1 MLIGLRLVR
10 LVYLMPKLVAAEVEQ
25 SLRQRIGAGEWSDT
39 RRLPNERE
47 LAAQY
52 SVARNTVRSAID
64 KIAAEG
70 AVTREVGRGTFLRP
84 DARLDFM
91 NVIQKLTGV
100 SPIDMMA
107 VRQIFEPRAAA
118 LAVTNASA
126 HDIHQV
132 ALAHAAAVDAED
144 METFE
149 HWDAE
154 LHQRIFSASRN
165 ELLGHIHEIL
175 RLIRNQDLWRDIKRR
190 SFSPQRRQIYCN
202 EHKVVVDALMRRD
215 AEAAASAMRTHLD
228 TVSHNLLSISA
239 VP

>member
-1 MLIGLRLVR
+1 
-10 LVYLMPKLVAAEVEQ
+10 MPKLVAAEVEQ
-25 SLRQRIGAGEWSDT
+25 SLRRRIESGEWSDT

-52 SVARNTVRSAID
+52 NVARNTVRSAID
-64 KIAAEG
+64 KIAANG

-107 VRQIFEPRAAA
+107 ARQIFEPRAAA
-118 LAVTNASA
+118 LAAANASA
-126 HDIHQV
+126 SELREV
-132 ALAHAAAVDAED
+132 ALAHAAAVEAAD

-154 LHQRIFSASRN
+154 LHQRIFSATRN
-165 ELLGHIHEIL
+165 ELLNHLHEIL

-190 SFSPQRRQIYCN
+190 SFSPQRRQIYCD
-202 EHKVVVDALMRRD
+202 EHKAVVDALMRRD
-215 AEAAASAMRTHLD
+215 AEAAASTMRIHLE
-228 TVSHNLLSISA
+228 TVSRNLFSIGGTA
-239 VP
+239 PA

>member
-1 MLIGLRLVR
+1 
-10 LVYLMPKLVAAEVEQ
+10 MPKMVAADIEQ
-25 SLRQRIGAGEWSDT
+25 SLRQRIESGEWTDT

-52 SVARNTVRSAID
+52 NVARNTVRSAID
-64 KIAAEG
+64 KIAADG
-70 AVTREVGRGTFLRP
+70 SVTREVGRGTFLRH
-84 DARLDFM
+84 DSRFDFM

-118 LAVTNASA
+118 LAATNASA
-126 HDIHQV
+126 SDIREV
-132 ALAHAAAVDAED
+132 ALAHSAAVEAVD

-165 ELLGHIHEIL
+165 ELLNHLHEIL

-190 SFSPQRRQIYCN
+190 SFSPQRRQIYCG
-202 EHKVVVDALMRRD
+202 EHKAVVDALTRRD
-215 AEAAASAMRTHLD
+215 AEAAASAMRAHLD
-228 TVSHNLLSISA
+228 TVSRNLFSNGDIKF
-239 VP
+239 V